1 VAFFQV
7 VAVDFDG
14 TLTSRGEVSAKA
26 LAAIDQA
33 RRSGLVVVLVTGRI
47 ELELAAEFPQIAKH
61 VDAFGARKRGGNR
74 DRRKGSCA
82 VGAGGKR
89 ARRRPH

>member
-1 VAFFQV
+1 VAYFQA

-26 LAAIDQA
+26 LDAIDQA

-47 ELELAAEFPQIAKH
+47 GVELRAEFPQIASMSTRWCSKT
-61 VDAFGARKRGGNR
+61 GR
-74 DRRKGSCA
+74 
-82 VGAGGKR
+82 
-89 ARRRPH
+89 